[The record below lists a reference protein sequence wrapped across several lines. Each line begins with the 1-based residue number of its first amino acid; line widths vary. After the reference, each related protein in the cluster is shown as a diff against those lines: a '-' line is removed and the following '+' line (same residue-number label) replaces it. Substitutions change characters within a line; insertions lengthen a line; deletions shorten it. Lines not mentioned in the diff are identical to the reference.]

1 MVKGLNI
8 FRDRFRQFE
17 RSFTLIGGAACD
29 EWFTAQGLPFRATK
43 DLDIVLIIEVLAPE
57 AIRSL
62 RAFIADGQY
71 EIRQRTEG
79 SPVLY
84 RFAKPQKEQFPFM
97 LEFFSRKPEGI
108 NLAEGQEIVPL
119 PVMAG
124 PHSLS
129 AILLDDDYYS
139 LIQNHKVIR
148 DGLSFANA
156 TALIP
161 LKANAWLNLSKR
173 KAGGEK
179 LDSKDI
185 AKHRND
191 VFRLASTLPGVPG
204 PQLPKTI
211 VDDLISFLGSFPENS
226 PEWPPILASLRETLG
241 GGIRP
246 AVLRSAI
253 EVFFRLSLRATI
265 FWTWWR
271 GLPRFSSRR

>member
-17 RSFTLIGGAACD
+17 DSFTLIGGAACD

-57 AIRSL
+57 AVRAL

-191 VFRLASTLPGVPG
+191 VFRLAGTLPGVPG

-246 AVLRSAI
+246 AILRSAI
-253 EVFFRLSLRATI
+253 EVFFRLSA
-265 FWTWWR
+265 
-271 GLPRFSSRR
+271 